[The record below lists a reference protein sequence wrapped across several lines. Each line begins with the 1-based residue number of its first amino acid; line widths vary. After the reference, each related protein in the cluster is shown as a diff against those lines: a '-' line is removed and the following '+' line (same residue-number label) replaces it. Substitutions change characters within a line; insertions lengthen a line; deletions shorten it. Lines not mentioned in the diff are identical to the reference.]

1 MDDLARI
8 LIITVVKKGLGDA
21 VIEASLKGGAEG
33 ATLIYGRGTGIHERK
48 KILGV
53 ALEPEKEIILSLV
66 YKEVADAVIKEI
78 NAAVDLEKPGSGIAF
93 TVPVDQAFGITH
105 EYLSVPEDEAATT
118 DVKDAPAPVVPEGTS
133 DEPVSTETE
142 VAADQPAVTEPE
154 AVAEKLSGSG
164 EVQTDTDNGENK
176 PIDPQ
181 GY

>member
-1 MDDLARI
+1 M
-8 LIITVVKKGLGDA
+8 
-21 VIEASLKGGAEG
+21 
-33 ATLIYGRGTGIHERK
+33 IYGRGTGIHERK
-48 KILGV
+48 ILGCPR
-53 ALEPEKEIILSLV
+53 AGKEIILSLV

-118 DVKDAPAPVVPEGTS
+118 DVKDAPAPVVTEGTS

-154 AVAEKLSGSG
+154 VVAEKLPGSG
-164 EVQTDTDNGENK
+164 EVQTI
-176 PIDPQ
+176 PITVKTNR
-181 GY
+181 